1 MNANNRFMNYTIA
14 NIRVSLPDA
23 CTGEHFTRAL
33 RPFLTLGAGPADLAL
48 EIVPR
53 IPAEAD
59 YRELDI
65 FEFPDADAD
74 CRFGTDA
81 AGYLLEMTPRDG
93 SAPARYRMAYGAAAA
108 RSDIT
113 PGHNPALFRFGVWI
127 LFNIAALPLGAVAFH
142 SSVISYRGRGVLFL
156 GESGTGK
163 STHTRLWREHIP
175 GAELLNDDSPII
187 RATDSEALVH
197 GSPWSGK
204 TPCYRN
210 ESCPIAAVVRLSQA
224 PHNRIR
230 RLRPIESIGALLPSA
245 PPAFARDERLSDDTC
260 GLLSRLIAQVPVY
273 HLECLPDAA
282 AAQLAF
288 QRRDAMILLP
298 NQLFFAEVEAMLS
311 EGREVQIRM
320 KGHSMRPLLRSER
333 DQVVLTPCTD
343 PARLRPGDVVL
354 FRCCG
359 RHILHRIVRRD
370 GDRLTLAGDG
380 NYRITEQCTT
390 RDVAGIAVRIIRASG
405 RVVGCDSPGWQLRS
419 RLWLAIPPWLRRQV
433 LRVLWHSGWK

>member
-1 MNANNRFMNYTIA
+1 MEYIIA
-14 NIRVSLPDA
+14 GIRIAVPQ
-23 CTGEHFTRAL
+23 EFTAGSFGTAL
-33 RPFLTLGAGPADLAL
+33 APFAAADEGPAGLSVETRG
-48 EIVPR
+48 EIR
-53 IPAEAD
+53 QAD
-59 YRELDI
+59 GYRELD
-65 FEFPDADAD
+65 EFDFADADAD

-282 AAQLAF
+282 AAQLACRTVF
-288 QRRDAMILLP
+288 NDA
-298 NQLFFAEVEAMLS
+298 
-311 EGREVQIRM
+311 
-320 KGHSMRPLLRSER
+320 
-333 DQVVLTPCTD
+333 
-343 PARLRPGDVVL
+343 
-354 FRCCG
+354 
-359 RHILHRIVRRD
+359 
-370 GDRLTLAGDG
+370 TL
-380 NYRITEQCTT
+380 
-390 RDVAGIAVRIIRASG
+390 
-405 RVVGCDSPGWQLRS
+405 
-419 RLWLAIPPWLRRQV
+419 
-433 LRVLWHSGWK
+433 

>member
-230 RLRPIESIGALLPSA
+230 RLPNG
-245 PPAFARDERLSDDTC
+245 
-260 GLLSRLIAQVPVY
+260 
-273 HLECLPDAA
+273 
-282 AAQLAF
+282 F